1 MEKYRINIIIILF
14 KLIWCLI
21 AEQKVVIFI
30 KKHRFVE
37 IRNQSWFFVYLDVYN
52 INFVGMNSDYSS
64 N

>member
-1 MEKYRINIIIILF
+1 MPQSWK
-14 KLIWCLI
+14 
-21 AEQKVVIFI
+21 KVVIFI

-37 IRNQSWFFVYLDVYN
+37 IRNQSWFFVYLDVYI